1 MLSPE
6 LGCSGWRDTLQN
18 TLNRKTHLCLS
29 IRPTKPFVKP
39 CRQTKLPP
47 QNKTRKT
54 LHKKSHPGYSCTKS
68 PGKEKGQFHIDFP
81 ASNFTQRKT
90 VYKQAKG
97 KAAMVTWLAGHGE
110 SWELQTATSRLGCL
124 KPKVKRLWAGRL
136 SCNKL
141 TRRTEEAC
149 FVSS

>member
-29 IRPTKPFVKP
+29 IRTTKPFVKP

-81 ASNFTQRKT
+81 ASNFTADQKKDREDAKLFTRKQRE
-90 VYKQAKG
+90 
-97 KAAMVTWLAGHGE
+97 KAAMVTWLEGHRE
-110 SWELQTATSRLGCL
+110 S
-124 KPKVKRLWAGRL
+124 
-136 SCNKL
+136 
-141 TRRTEEAC
+141 
-149 FVSS
+149 